1 MIRGLTLREIVMD
14 TETTGLDCRNGDRLV
29 EIACIE
35 VVNYIATGR
44 TFHRYINPE
53 RDMPAEAFAVH
64 GLSEQFL
71 RTHPVF
77 AHQVADFLEFIGD
90 AKLVFHNASFDMGF
104 INMELE
110 RLSHAAIPPARIVD
124 TLALARRKH
133 PGGPNSLDALC
144 KRYGVDNSSRTL
156 HGALLDAQLLA
167 EVYLQLSGGQQP
179 VFDLNL
185 ASSVSARVQA
195 GGAIIVR
202 PEPLPA
208 NLIESEIAAH
218 KAFVDG
224 LGESPLWRL
233 YDEKAGDV
241 AA

>member
-1 MIRGLTLREIVMD
+1 MRGLTLREIVMD

-35 VVNYIATGR
+35 VINYIPTGR
-44 TFHRYINPE
+44 SWHQYINPQ

-64 GLSEQFL
+64 GLSAQFL
-71 RTHPVF
+71 SNKPVF
-77 AHQVADFLEFIGD
+77 AEIAADFLEFIGD
-90 AKLVFHNASFDMGF
+90 ARMVFHNATFDMGF

-110 RLSHAAIPPARIVD
+110 RLSHAAIPQPRIVD

-144 KRYGVDNSSRTL
+144 KRYGIDNSSRTL

-179 VFDLNL
+179 VFDLNVG
-185 ASSVSARVQA
+185 ASISARVST
-195 GGAIIVR
+195 GGAILVR
-202 PEPLPA
+202 PQPLPA
-208 NLIESEIAAH
+208 SLAEAEIVAHNAFIE
-218 KAFVDG
+218 G
-224 LGESPLWRL
+224 LGESALWRL
-233 YDEKAGDV
+233 YE
-241 AA
+241 

>member
-1 MIRGLTLREIVMD
+1 MREIVMD

-35 VVNYIATGR
+35 VANYIPTGR
-44 TFHRYINPE
+44 TWHQYINPQ

-64 GLSEQFL
+64 GLSAQFL
-71 RTHPVF
+71 SDKPLF
-77 AHQVADFLEFIGD
+77 ADIVAAFLDFVGD

-110 RLSHAAIPPARIVD
+110 RAARAIIPSARIVD
-124 TLALARRKH
+124 TLPLARRKH
-133 PGGPNSLDALC
+133 PAGPNSLDALC
-144 KRYGVDNSSRTL
+144 RRYGIDNSSRTL

-179 VFDLNL
+179 VFDLSL
-185 ASSVSARVQA
+185 AAAAVSRSQA
-195 GGAIIVR
+195 GGAILVR
-202 PEPLPA
+202 PNPLPA
-208 NLIESEIAAH
+208 NLAEAEIAAH
-218 KAFVDG
+218 AAFVDG

-233 YDEKAGDV
+233 YE
-241 AA
+241 